1 MGCECRIHSRV
12 QGLNVI
18 KILKNISLI
27 TFYALQIFRD
37 IDKEVENKY
46 MDTKGERGGVRG
58 TGRVGLT
65 RTWKYV

>member
-1 MGCECRIHSRV
+1 M
-12 QGLNVI
+12 I

-27 TFYALQIFRD
+27 IFYALQIFRD